1 MLKPYQV
8 PHECESAEIAE
19 KLAALTPRQRR
30 ALRSYVWQV
39 ELGEKSLTAWLA
51 SPLCPLAR
59 STWYELRDRWEFQ
72 AALEAYKRAGLEWQM
87 SQERR
92 SVESAQRKLRLA
104 TSGAAERLVEQT
116 NADIGNLFKVVE
128 RWTDDPLPSQEI
140 IGEEE
145 REVTDKSGKTQ
156 MVRFYLVRQAV
167 VDLNRLKDPSYSR
180 LVRKFSDSPRSGIS
194 IELYDAQA
202 AVVKVLEAQGV
213 LRQSALGLNV
223 DLGGLTDEQ
232 LERIAAGEDP
242 LQVLAGQRMGNG

>member
-8 PHECESAEIAE
+8 PHECEKAEIAE
-19 KLAALTPRQRR
+19 KLAVLTPRQRR

-39 ELGEKSLTAWLA
+39 ELGEQSLTAWLA

-116 NADIGNLFKVVE
+116 QADIGQLFEVVD
-128 RWTDDPLPSQEI
+128 RWTMTPLPSQKI
-140 IGEEE
+140 LGEER
-145 REVTDKSGKTQ
+145 REYVDEHGKTQ
-156 MVRFYLVRQAV
+156 IGTFFHVQQAV
-167 VDLNRLKDPSYSR
+167 VNLERLTDPRYSK
-180 LVRKFSDSPRSGIS
+180 LVKKFSDSPRAGIS

-242 LQVLAGQRMGNG
+242 LQVLAQRMGNG

>member
-8 PHECESAEIAE
+8 PHECEKAEIAE
-19 KLAALTPRQRR
+19 KLAVLTPRQRR

-39 ELGEKSLTAWLA
+39 ELGERSLTAWLA
-51 SPLCPLAR
+51 SDLCPVAR

-92 SVESAQRKLRLA
+92 SVEAAQRKLRLA
-104 TSGAAERLVEQT
+104 TSGASERLVEQT
-116 NADIGNLFKVVE
+116 LGDIGGFFRVVE
-128 RWTDDPLPSQEI
+128 RWTDAPLPSQEI
-140 IGEEE
+140 IREEE

-156 MVRFYLVRQAV
+156 MLRFYLVRQAV
-167 VDLNRLKDPSYSR
+167 VDLDRLKDPSYSR

-223 DLGGLTDEQ
+223 DLSGMTDEQ

-242 LQVLAGQRMGNG
+242 LQVLAQRMGNG